1 MRNRSGGPRAHA
13 NGNGDAVAKSRS
25 HSHSGSRSL
34 VRRAS
39 FEATSTGS
47 AGTAPSTLALLRASF
62 KGVLQS
68 MPRSRLLLYVVL
80 FVVVPIVSFVFR
92 QRRKRA
98 RAAGGAI
105 TGGSSSTVDAVRR
118 RLRGVDR
125 QGNVVV
131 KLWEEVARV
140 ILDTVR
146 MAGRG
151 LV

>member
-1 MRNRSGGPRAHA
+1 M
-13 NGNGDAVAKSRS
+13 
-25 HSHSGSRSL
+25 
-34 VRRAS
+34 RRAS

-98 RAAGGAI
+98 RAAGGVI
-105 TGGSSSTVDAVRR
+105 TGGSGSSTVDAVRR
-118 RLRGVDR
+118 RLRGVDG

-131 KLWEEVARV
+131 NLWEEVARV
-140 ILDTVR
+140 VLDTVR